1 MKILYYMNR
10 EINVINNNNQIHSK
24 IKSVISYKSVK
35 IRLEVLRPTD
45 LKTALQYSRRKSMYG
60 SN

>member
-1 MKILYYMNR
+1 MNR

-24 IKSVISYKSVK
+24 IQSVISYKSVK